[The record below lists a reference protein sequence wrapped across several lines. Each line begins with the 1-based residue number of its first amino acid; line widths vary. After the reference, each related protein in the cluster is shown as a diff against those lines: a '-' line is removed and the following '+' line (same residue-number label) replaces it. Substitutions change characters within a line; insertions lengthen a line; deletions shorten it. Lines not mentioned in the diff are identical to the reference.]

1 MGQLTRTGRLA
12 KEAAEQN
19 PTVSRHALARML
31 AKKYPQDF
39 MSVEAARDALRYFAG
54 AKGEKMRKQ
63 IGGTDQRRKETKAPP
78 FPKSLAEKW
87 EPFHLGSGL
96 KVLSLSDAH
105 VPYHVGEAI
114 ESAVAWAKRRKPDVV
129 LLNGDWADFYRASR
143 WDQDPR
149 HARLNEELRIV
160 VESLE
165 WLRKRFPKAR
175 IVYKLG
181 NHEERWEKFI
191 WQRAPEIYDVAQC
204 FIESLLEFD
213 RLGIEKVEDQRPIMA
228 GMLPI
233 FHGHELPK
241 GLTSP
246 VNQARGAFLRT
257 NASTLTAHG
266 HSSSM
271 QPHPTWDKKEAFS
284 WSQGCL
290 CEMHPRY
297 ARINKWDW
305 SFAWIDVAK
314 DGQYDVTI
322 PRITQDFR
330 IRSS

>member
-39 MSVEAARDALRYFAG
+39 MSVEAARDSLRYFAG

-105 VPYHVGEAI
+105 VPYHAGEAI
-114 ESAVAWAKRRKPDVV
+114 EAAVAWAKRRKPDVV

-149 HARLNEELRIV
+149 HARLNEERRIV